1 MNPLRLTSRA
11 PATAGG
17 PDTTEA
23 RASWRRTLCVVI
35 GVVAVGAGTAAC
47 QSSTPPP
54 PNAAKIFA
62 AGLKAQTAGD
72 LSTARVDYD
81 KVVATDPTNHYGK
94 DLYAY
99 YDLGVMDQDAG
110 NATAAATEYRKSLLI
125 NPNYTSAL
133 FNLAIVETPAS
144 PSSAILLYNQILA
157 INPKDPNTLYNLGL
171 LLYNENEIAQG
182 QQLLNEA
189 ILIAP
194 SLRAKLPA
202 NVKL

>member
-1 MNPLRLTSRA
+1 VA
-11 PATAGG
+11 I
-17 PDTTEA
+17 
-23 RASWRRTLCVVI
+23 VVT
-35 GVVAVGAGTAAC
+35 VVGLGTAAC
-47 QSSTPPP
+47 NSSTPPP

-62 AGLKAQTAGD
+62 QGLKAQTAGD
-72 LSTARVDYD
+72 LTTARADYN
-81 KVVATDPTNHYGK
+81 KVIADDPTNHYGK
-94 DLYAY
+94 NLYAY

-110 NATAAATEYRKSLLI
+110 NATAAAAEYRKSLLI
-125 NPNYTSAL
+125 SPNYTSAL
-133 FNLAIVETPAS
+133 FNLAIVETPTS

-194 SLRAKLPA
+194 TLRAKLPA
-202 NVKL
+202 SVKL